1 MVPFVQQS
9 SCSFCHNIEVLP
21 GELQCDGEVPPIL
34 FPSPYLS
41 QHFSIPYSKKPPP
54 KQISGHSSHTKNII
68 ITFNGV
74 PLDTFNASFVQ
85 LSEKCKKFCSH
96 SRLFSRKLTQFSHY
110 CMRMCVFLITESWN
124 FTVWPRIQRNR
135 KILSK
140 DECLGC
146 RKIKICEHKITGP
159 VVWEDTNCGQYIK
172 INPDIEGHKK
182 KRKCRAPHI
191 LC

>member
-1 MVPFVQQS
+1 MKRSEQEFYVQVWVRSRFEREATILTEARMVPFVEQS

-41 QHFSIPYSKKPPP
+41 QHLSIPYSKKPPP

-74 PLDTFNASFVQ
+74 PLDTFNASFAQ

-96 SRLFSRKLTQFSHY
+96 SRLFILKEINTIFSLFHVYVCVLNNRVLELYCLTSY
-110 CMRMCVFLITESWN
+110 T
-124 FTVWPRIQRNR
+124 
-135 KILSK
+135 
-140 DECLGC
+140 
-146 RKIKICEHKITGP
+146 
-159 VVWEDTNCGQYIK
+159 
-172 INPDIEGHKK
+172 
-182 KRKCRAPHI
+182 A
-191 LC
+191 